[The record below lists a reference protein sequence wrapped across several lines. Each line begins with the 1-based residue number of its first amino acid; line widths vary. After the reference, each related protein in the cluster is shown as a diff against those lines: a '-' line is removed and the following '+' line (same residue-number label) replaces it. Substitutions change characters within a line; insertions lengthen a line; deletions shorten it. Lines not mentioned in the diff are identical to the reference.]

1 MFSVGNK
8 ELESRYRKIKYN
20 TFSKNELRQEHLKL
34 QKKLAEYQRNK
45 YNNKEVENS
54 DGSVSELN
62 NDDEDVEGGTHLD
75 SFEAK
80 PVETCSQRK
89 GGSFER
95 ACWL

>member
-45 YNNKEVENS
+45 YNDKEVENS

-62 NDDEDVEGGTHLD
+62 NDDEDVD
-75 SFEAK
+75 
-80 PVETCSQRK
+80 PP
-89 GGSFER
+89 
-95 ACWL
+95 ACPHSSPPDTNALKKKVKNAADL

>member
-34 QKKLAEYQRNK
+34 QKKLAEYQGNK
-45 YNNKEVENS
+45 YNDKEVENS

-62 NDDEDVEGGTHLD
+62 NDDEDVDPPCLPPLLPPDTNVLKKKKLKTLQT
-75 SFEAK
+75 FK
-80 PVETCSQRK
+80 
-89 GGSFER
+89 
-95 ACWL
+95 